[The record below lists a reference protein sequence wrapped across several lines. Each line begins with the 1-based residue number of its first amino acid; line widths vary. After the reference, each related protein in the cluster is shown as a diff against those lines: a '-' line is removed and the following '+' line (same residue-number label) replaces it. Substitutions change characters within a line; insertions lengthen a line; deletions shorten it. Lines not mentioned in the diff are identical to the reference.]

1 MSSSHAEPPQS
12 LESPLEVDPMDWTR
26 EQRYFL
32 LTGLVVPRPI
42 AWVSTLSADGV
53 ANLAPHS
60 YFNVFADDPPHLVFS
75 SAGLKDTMRNV
86 LASREFVVN
95 LVSMELVEQMNFS
108 ATDFPAEEDEFDWAG
123 LDKQASRTVA
133 APRVAAARA
142 CFECVLVHAFQ
153 AGGSW
158 LAVGRV
164 QHVHVAPSVWR
175 DGRVD
180 TRLLDPVCRLA
191 GSGYASLGEIF
202 RLPRTGWSAV
212 AGSDAREAMPRIR
225 DSQQD

>member
-1 MSSSHAEPPQS
+1 MASSHAAPPRE
-12 LESPLEVDPMDWTR
+12 LESALELDPMDWTR
-26 EQRYFL
+26 QQRYFV

-42 AWVSTLSADGV
+42 AWVSTLSPDGV

-75 SAGLKDTMRNV
+75 SSGIKDTMRNV

-95 LVSMELVEQMNFS
+95 LVSRSLVEQMNFS
-108 ATDFPAEEDEFDWAG
+108 ATDFPSDEDEFDWSG
-123 LDKQASRTVA
+123 LDKQPSRTVA
-133 APRVAAARA
+133 PPRVAAARA
-142 CFECVLVHAFQ
+142 CFECALVHAFE

-164 QHVHVAPSVWR
+164 QHIHVAPSVWR

-180 TRLLDPVCRLA
+180 PRLLDPVCRLA
-191 GSGYASLGEIF
+191 GSNYASLGEIF
-202 RLPRTGWSAV
+202 RLPRAAWKDVDGSAGQ
-212 AGSDAREAMPRIR
+212 AGMPRI
-225 DSQQD
+225 DDAGGK

>member
-1 MSSSHAEPPQS
+1 MPSSHAAPPHR
-12 LESPLEVDPMDWTR
+12 LETPLEIDPMDWSR

-32 LTGLVVPRPI
+32 MTGLVVPRPI
-42 AWVSTLSADGV
+42 AWVSTLSVDGV

-60 YFNVFADDPPHLVFS
+60 YFNVFADDPPHVVFS
-75 SAGLKDTMRNV
+75 SGGLKDTMRNV

-95 LVSMELVEQMNFS
+95 LVSMQLVEQMNFS
-108 ATDFPAEEDEFDWAG
+108 ATDFPAEEDEFEWAG

-133 APRVAAARA
+133 APRVAAASA

-158 LAVGRV
+158 LAAGRV
-164 QHVHVAPSVWR
+164 QHVHVAPAVWR

-180 TRLLDPVCRLA
+180 ARLLDPVCRLS
-191 GSGYASLGEIF
+191 GSNYASLGEMF
-202 RLPRTGWSAV
+202 RLPRTGWEEV
-212 AGSDAREAMPRIR
+212 AGRDGQQAMPRLAR
-225 DSQQD
+225 GRQD